1 MKKIL
6 LAIAF
11 ISLGQSMLAQ
21 IIKGNLPKN
30 SPVLINAVSQ
40 NVVTLF
46 KDDNFGGQSK
56 TFGIGSFALTD
67 SGNLGNMV
75 SSVKIPAGLVAIIY
89 DHADIGG
96 GYGASVDLM
105 EDCAQLGQY
114 NFNDKTAYITVFNA
128 KNTDGLI
135 WVRGKM
141 LNGQFVAGH
150 WERQRANGFNPNGSV
165 AVVAP
170 PTPPHQPDPNDLAVA
185 PQATQ
190 AEIDEFNNINT
201 NQMGAGVIGG
211 TNNQPFYYHANQPN
225 ETVYKYQKLIDA
237 SRLPSGFLQ
246 WATGKVAGISVV
258 GGALSMIPY
267 TGKVLIE
274 FADEIKDWLFGS
286 SSTAMWIDA
295 WYPVSANKVTVCGKM
310 NEDVSICSQ
319 DYLHTK
325 LTVDKDVNIEL
336 TPASNFSWATNNRWL
351 KSSEQKTTIEG
362 EVKMKNLYNINTGNG
377 NTNETTSPHNP
388 LLVKILKDS
397 NVCIYGP
404 WMADILDFHA
414 KASIPLTGSSIGLG
428 KLDINTNNEIHPV
441 NQLWYKA
448 GKDLQLIAIA
458 DGNGYFDKT
467 SNAEIA
473 ASGLHLTRS
482 FYIPFQ
488 LPKPGSR
495 AATITGFTSYEYD
508 IDGIG
513 FDFTNNTPQEVKAQ
527 TFSRKYNGVEVLKV
541 VDNSIIKLQKTHDVL
556 FDKIRTR
563 PDGSIQGYIIVETVP
578 LDLPGG
584 SINITVRKIT
594 NQQGPIIH
602 NIHTAGVEQ

>member
-1 MKKIL
+1 
-6 LAIAF
+6 
-11 ISLGQSMLAQ
+11 
-21 IIKGNLPKN
+21 
-30 SPVLINAVSQ
+30 
-40 NVVTLF
+40 
-46 KDDNFGGQSK
+46 
-56 TFGIGSFALTD
+56 
-67 SGNLGNMV
+67 MV
-75 SSVKIPAGLVAIIY
+75 SSIKIPAGLVAIVY
-89 DHADIGG
+89 DHADAGG

-105 EDCAQLGQY
+105 EDCPQLATY
-114 NFNDKTAYITVFNA
+114 NFNDKAMYVTIFNA

-141 LNGQFVAGH
+141 LNGQFIAGH
-150 WERQRANGFNPNGSV
+150 WERPRANGLNPNGTV

-170 PTPPHQPDPNDLAVA
+170 PIAPHQPDPNDLSVA
-185 PQATQ
+185 PPATA
-190 AEIDEFNNINT
+190 AEIDEFNNLYN
-201 NQMGAGVIGG
+201 NQIGAGVLGG
-211 TNNQPFYYHANQPN
+211 SNNRPFYYHANQPN

-246 WATGKVAGISVV
+246 WASTKISGISYV

-274 FADEIKDWLFGS
+274 YADEIKDWLFGN
-286 SSTAMWIDA
+286 SSTATWIDA
-295 WYPVSANKVTVCGKM
+295 WYPVKENKVTVCGKM
-310 NEDVSICSQ
+310 ADDVSICSQ

-325 LTVDKDVNIEL
+325 LTVDKDVNIEM
-336 TPASNFSWATNNRWL
+336 TPGSNFTWATNNRWL

-362 EVKMKNLYNINTGNG
+362 EVKLKNLYNLNTSNG
-377 NTNETTSPHNP
+377 NTNETTTPHNP

-414 KASIPLTGSSIGLG
+414 KVSIPFTGDNIDLG

-441 NQLWYKA
+441 NQVWYRNGA
-448 GKDLQLIAIA
+448 DLQLIAIA

-467 SNAEIA
+467 SSTEIA

-488 LPKPGSR
+488 IAKPNAKIS
-495 AATITGFTSYEYD
+495 AITGLTSYEYD

-513 FDFTNNTPQEVKAQ
+513 FDFTNNIPQEIKTQ
-527 TFSRKYNGVEVLKV
+527 TYSRKYNGVEVLKV
-541 VDNSIIKLQKTHDVL
+541 VDNAIIKLQKTHDIL

-563 PDGSIQGYIIVETVP
+563 PDGSIQGYIVVETVP

-584 SINITVRKIT
+584 SINITVKKIT
-594 NQQGPIIH
+594 NQQGNIINNVH
-602 NIHTAGVEQ
+602 HEALTQ